1 MSGKLLNN
9 ARKDALKIN
18 KAIGWEDDIKL
29 STPDNSLTANLKGI
43 HTKHHLAFDD
53 LGQRVNAKNA
63 HVLIAEKDLLNAFN
77 PDFDTDFNTDF
88 KSMKSY
94 PYRNQTGNV
103 ALLGHFVDVAD
114 SNGDVKK
121 FIINE
126 TYPSETFGLIV
137 CILGDI
143 DKKSGT
149 HGNIDRRN
157 NRFR

>member
-1 MSGKLLNN
+1 MAGRMLQQ

-18 KAIGWEDDIKL
+18 KAIGWEEDIKL
-29 STPDNSLTANLKGI
+29 STPDNSLTINLKGI
-43 HTKHHLAFDD
+43 HTKHHISFDD
-53 LGQRVNAKNA
+53 SGQRINAKNA
-63 HVLIAEKDLLNAFN
+63 HILIDEKDLTL
-77 PDFDTDFNTDF
+77 FD
-88 KSMKSY
+88 Y

-103 ALLGHFVDVAD
+103 ALIAHKVEVAD

-137 CILGDI
+137 CILGDT
-143 DKKSGT
+143 DKKQGT
-149 HGNIDRRN
+149 HGGFNRGA